1 MSVPEPVVTKSKG
14 KKSPK
19 NKNIKSSKTLSNVKT
34 FKPVLSSS
42 GTSRMHEPCTSG
54 EDSKGDA
61 ILAYVQKLSPVKRNK
76 KNTMD
81 YSALVLQTEHKKLDA
96 LLYSNNKR
104 QFLVDNEQ
112 SHTPLKIQ
120 KFTKSAVGD
129 KVIIN
134 DMTKLSSPDL
144 TECTFQFDKIAN
156 PGDQIVPIQEI
167 LNNRELSD
175 RVALRGKAIHVGETN
190 VVGAKKLNLA
200 EAIFADK
207 TGKIH
212 LVD

>member
-14 KKSPK
+14 NKSPK
-19 NKNIKSSKTLSNVKT
+19 NKTIKSSKTLNNVKT

-42 GTSRMHEPCTSG
+42 GTSRVHEPCT
-54 EDSKGDA
+54 
-61 ILAYVQKLSPVKRNK
+61 SPVKRNK

-81 YSALVLQTEHKKLDA
+81 YSTLVLQTEHKKLDA

-120 KFTKSAVGD
+120 KITKSAVGD

-167 LNNRELSD
+167 LNNRELARQFMLAKPMLLVQKSSIWLKQFLQTK
-175 RVALRGKAIHVGETN
+175 RVKFT
-190 VVGAKKLNLA
+190 
-200 EAIFADK
+200 
-207 TGKIH
+207 
-212 LVD
+212 